1 MDIGTTTAKTTIT
14 PPKGVVPV
22 KYVVTL
28 TFDDG
33 RVFMFDVRTGR
44 DGIGNVYLKDL
55 EPCTTYTL
63 SSVAVLP
70 DGTTMQGGNFATVT
84 TLTE

>member
-1 MDIGTTTAKTTIT
+1 VDIDTTTAKTTII
-14 PPKGVVPV
+14 PPKGVVPA

-33 RVFMFDVRTGR
+33 RVFIFDVRTGR
-44 DGIGNVYLKDL
+44 DGIGNVNLKDL

-63 SSVAVLP
+63 SSVAMLL
-70 DGTTMQGGNFATVT
+70 DGTTMEGGNFATLT